1 MTGQRSHVVN
11 SSSLEL
17 GPALL
22 AGGRHLLLEAL
33 NHSGAVRFLSG
44 LHVSL
49 QDGKT
54 SSWVTL
60 TRTGRFRDPRYGEF
74 EITKAMLLSMVE
86 NFDKHTYGQDIFIDV
101 AHRPSDGAAGKVAKL
116 SIEGDRLRAL
126 VEWTPYGIEA
136 VRGKGYIY
144 LSAEYHENF
153 QDNETGQKHGPVLL
167 GAGLTVRPVIK
178 RLDPIQLSESD
189 GGGVPT
195 LLHPELQLTLTEEI
209 RAMWKELQKQLSEKL
224 KSFKLADAV
233 VESLAA
239 AAEKAVGG
247 ITVEADAKALMAA
260 FEASGKQ
267 LAEQVGD
274 KVVKLSIDVPA
285 LKGGL
290 TADDVKKLM
299 ADESARQADEA
310 RRLAEAQAGNAKLL
324 ADTIG
329 AAKDLPDALKK
340 ELAEAVADLVTP
352 AMTAEQVKK
361 LAEAQIASGN
371 RIEAAKKLAAMGFQ
385 HPAGTVHISVDDS
398 NAVKALQEAVDRRLG
413 FAGMPDSRRFAATGG
428 QLQEANKAIV
438 EKVLAQYDALHGH
451 QLHAEHKML
460 AGGDGVVSD
469 VAVPAIF
476 ERTVIREALYQLV
489 GLQFVDVGTV
499 AFAASVLIPYS
510 YRDTAAAGRSNTR
523 VYEGGAIP
531 RAGVKQTSDTAYPL
545 PQKLAFEVS
554 DELRY
559 LTGNGQLDWDS
570 VTENVRN
577 ASRIIGED
585 SEKLIF
591 DEVLNA
597 SDQYAA
603 TAVTNEATAT
613 ADGTKKTFCLDNFP
627 VLRPKKTYDLQ
638 GNQVGST
645 LYPITVTVNAVAK
658 TEYDGSGTQAAG
670 LYWSMD
676 YNLGEITFVSELG
689 VPTAPTNTHAVVC
702 SYTYTTNVY
711 KFDTDLGSLAV
722 DAKYDDFLYRFGL
735 RKAVIEDQRYHACN
749 FGLMSGT
756 VRTQIEQA
764 RQFAA
769 NYARPGTNLSAEG
782 NLGVVKGVP
791 QFKASAPGLAM
802 GDQRVI
808 VGERGLTRFRM
819 AKPWSMGQLEN
830 QKDSNGRF
838 TGKKEA
844 YGDQFIVLH
853 TPAPLKAGYTSMV
866 LYSTAARVDR

>member
-1 MTGQRSHVVN
+1 
-11 SSSLEL
+11 
-17 GPALL
+17 
-22 AGGRHLLLEAL
+22 LLEAPS
-33 NHSGAVRFLSG
+33 HSGAVRFLSG

-86 NFDKHTYGQDIFIDV
+86 NFEKRTYGQDVFIDV

-136 VRGKGYIY
+136 IRGKGYIY

-189 GGGVPT
+189 VPT

-209 RAMWKELQKQLSEKL
+209 QAMWKELLKQLSEKL

-274 KVVKLSIDVPA
+274 KVVQLSIDVPA

-299 ADESARQADEA
+299 ADEAARQADEA

-329 AAKDLPDALKK
+329 AAKDLSDALKK
-340 ELAEAVADLVTP
+340 ELTEAVADLVTP
-352 AMTAEQVKK
+352 AMTVEQVKK

-413 FAGMPDSRRFAATGG
+413 IAGMPEARRFAATGG
-428 QLQEANKAIV
+428 QLQEANKVIV
-438 EKVLAQYDALHGH
+438 EKVLAQFDALHGH
-451 QLHAEHKML
+451 QLHAEHKTL
-460 AGGDGVVSD
+460 AAGDGVVSD

-489 GLQFVDVGTV
+489 GLQFVDADTV
-499 AFAASVLIPYS
+499 QFAASVLIPYS
-510 YRDTAAAGRSNTR
+510 YRDTTAAGRGSTR

-531 RAGVKQTSDTAYPL
+531 RAGVKQTSDTAYPI
-545 PQKLAFEVS
+545 PQKIAFEVS

-559 LTGNGQLDWDS
+559 LTGSGILNWDT
-570 VTENVRN
+570 VAENARN

-597 SDQYAA
+597 SDQYAT

-613 ADGTKKTFCLDNFP
+613 GDGSKSIFKLDNFP
-627 VLRPKKTYDLQ
+627 VVRPKKVYDLQ

-645 LYPITVTVNAVAK
+645 LYPVTVKSNNVTI
-658 TEYDGSGTQAAG
+658 TEWDGTGTQAPG
-670 LYWSMD
+670 LYYWMD
-676 YNLGEITFVSELG
+676 YNLGEVHFVDTAGAASAITN
-689 VPTAPTNTHAVVC
+689 AHAIVC

-735 RKAVIEDQRYHACN
+735 RKAVIEDQRYYSAN

-769 NYARPGTNLSAEG
+769 NYARPGTSLSAEG
-782 NLGVVKGVP
+782 NLGVIKGVP
-791 QFKASAPGLAM
+791 QFRTTAPGLNM

-808 VGERGLTRFRM
+808 VGERGQTRFRM

-830 QKDSNGRF
+830 QKDANGRF

-853 TPAPLKAGYTSMV
+853 TPTPLKGAYTSV
-866 LYSTAARVDR
+866 LLYSDSARVDR